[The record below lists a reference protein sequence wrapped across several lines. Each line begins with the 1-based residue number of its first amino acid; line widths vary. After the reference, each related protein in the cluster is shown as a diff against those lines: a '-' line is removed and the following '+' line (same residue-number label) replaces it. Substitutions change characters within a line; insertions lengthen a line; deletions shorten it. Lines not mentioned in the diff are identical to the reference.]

1 MGLEGGLLEIAKH
14 LWLTVVNDDHEN
26 DKHDDEHKN
35 EEDDGLGTEV
45 HQMPED
51 PLPPRDRRSLGATVL
66 LVKLGGGMGS
76 FMNGGHFSK
85 LGGD

>member
-1 MGLEGGLLEIAKH
+1 MGLEGGLLEFDEH
-14 LWLTVVNDDHEN
+14 LGLAVVNDDHEHG
-26 DKHDDEHKN
+26 KHDDEHHD
-35 EEDDGLGTEV
+35 EEDGGLGTEV